1 MFDFFKTLKE
11 ENSRLNKAKETP
23 KYVPEGMLKESKP
36 EPERRY
42 YSLGP
47 TTEGR
52 VMLAVNYGNI
62 SMDEKGIDCMI
73 KALEASKVWLE
84 DKSGKQPESACHS
97 EEQPV

>member
-11 ENSRLNKAKETP
+11 ENSRLNKAKEDC
-23 KYVPEGMLKESKP
+23 VPQP

-52 VMLAVNYGNI
+52 VMLAVHYGNI

-97 EEQPV
+97 EGQPV